1 VINRTSVGLT
11 SVMESYGHER
21 EFGGTSIFARRPAA
35 RNRRA
40 STNGKIYFSFVRSHF
55 N

>member
-1 VINRTSVGLT
+1 MINRTCIRPM